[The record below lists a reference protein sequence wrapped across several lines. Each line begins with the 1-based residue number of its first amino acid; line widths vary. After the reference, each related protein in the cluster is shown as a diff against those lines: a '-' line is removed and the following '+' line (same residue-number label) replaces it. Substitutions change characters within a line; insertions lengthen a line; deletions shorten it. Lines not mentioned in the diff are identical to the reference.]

1 MENHMTEKSIIEL
14 LEEVSIS
21 FANNEEN
28 KGYSLLLKVIPMIE
42 QISQSMIAKEG
53 ENPLLSA
60 LQPLLE
66 GMENQDTWMMSE
78 VIQYDIIPIL
88 KKYGV

>member
-1 MENHMTEKSIIEL
+1 MTEQSIVEI
-14 LEEVSIS
+14 LEEIS
-21 FANNEEN
+21 FAFSNNEES
-28 KGYSLLLKVIPMIE
+28 KGYSLLLKAIPIIE

-53 ENPLLSA
+53 GNPLLSA

-78 VIQYDIIPIL
+78 VIQYEIIPLL
-88 KKYGV
+88 KEYGV

>member
-1 MENHMTEKSIIEL
+1 
-14 LEEVSIS
+14 
-21 FANNEEN
+21 
-28 KGYSLLLKVIPMIE
+28 
-42 QISQSMIAKEG
+42 MIAKEG